1 MTMQEAAAREE
12 NMLLSEIVDNIA
24 WITFNNPSRMN
35 AMSQEMWDN
44 SATLLDQYGKDNNVR
59 AIVLK
64 GGGNRA
70 FVAGADISKFG
81 SERASKEA
89 MVSYDNSVAG
99 FHSSLNAV
107 AKPTIAQVNGYC
119 IGGGLAIAIGC
130 DIRVCSDKS
139 TFGVPAAKLGIGYKA
154 KGIRELER
162 LVGPAFTAEIFY
174 TARQFNAEEAR
185 VMGLVNRV
193 VKEHEL
199 EATVN
204 DMITRIAQNA
214 PLSIKA
220 VKESLIESGKPEC
233 DWDLSAH
240 EATVRQCQ
248 TSADY
253 TEGRTAFMEKRAP
266 RFTGQ

>member
-1 MTMQEAAAREE
+1 MAVQEVSIMEE
-12 NMLLSEIVDNIA
+12 STLLSEVIDRIA
-24 WITFNNPSRMN
+24 WITFNNPARMN
-35 AMSQEMWDN
+35 AMSQEMWDK
-44 SATLLDQYGKDNNVR
+44 SAALLDKYAMDDNVR
-59 AIVLK
+59 AIVLR
-64 GGGNRA
+64 GAGNKA

-89 MVSYDNSVAG
+89 MISYDKSVAG

-130 DIRVCSDKS
+130 DIRICSEKS

-174 TARQFNAEEAR
+174 TARQFSAEEAR
-185 VMGLVNRV
+185 IMGLVNRV
-193 VKEHEL
+193 VNEVDL
-199 EATVN
+199 ESTVG
-204 DMITRIAQNA
+204 DMIARIARNA
-214 PLSIKA
+214 TWSIKA
-220 VKESLIESGKPEC
+220 VKESLIETGKPESEG
-233 DWDLSAH
+233 DLSAQ
-240 EATVRQCQ
+240 EATVKQCQ

-253 TEGRTAFMEKRAP
+253 TEGRTAFMEKRKP
-266 RFTGQ
+266 NFIGK

>member
-24 WITFNNPSRMN
+24 WITFNNPNRMN

>member
-1 MTMQEAAAREE
+1 MAVQEVATIEE
-12 NMLLSEIVDNIA
+12 NKLLSEVIDRIA
-24 WITFNNPSRMN
+24 WITFNNPARMN

-44 SATLLDQYGKDNNVR
+44 SAALLDKYAKDDNVR
-59 AIVLK
+59 AIVLR
-64 GGGNRA
+64 GAGNKA
-70 FVAGADISKFG
+70 FVAGADISTFG

-89 MVSYDNSVAG
+89 MISYDKSVAG

-130 DIRVCSDKS
+130 DIRICSEKS

-174 TARQFNAEEAR
+174 TARQFSAEEAR
-185 VMGLVNRV
+185 IMGLVNRV
-193 VKEHEL
+193 VNEVDL
-199 EATVN
+199 ESTVG
-204 DMITRIAQNA
+204 DMIARIARNA

-220 VKESLIESGKPEC
+220 VKESLIETGKPERE
-233 DWDLSAH
+233 WDLSAH

-253 TEGRTAFMEKRAP
+253 TEGRTAFMEKRKP
-266 RFTGQ
+266 NFIGK

>member
-1 MTMQEAAAREE
+1 MAVEE
-12 NMLLSEIVDNIA
+12 LLAEEKKTILSEVIDNIA
-24 WITFNNPSRMN
+24 WITFNNPARMN

-44 SATLLDQYGKDNNVR
+44 SSSLLDKYARDSDVR

-64 GGGNRA
+64 GAGNKA

-89 MVSYDNSVAG
+89 MVSYDNSVSG

-107 AKPTIAQVNGYC
+107 AKPTIAQVDGYC

-130 DIRVCSDKS
+130 DIRICSDKS

-174 TARQFNAEEAR
+174 TARQFDSEEAR
-185 VMGLVNRV
+185 IMGLVNRV
-193 VKEHEL
+193 VPEKDL
-199 EATVN
+199 EKTVM
-204 DMITRIAQNA
+204 DLITRIARNA

-220 VKESLIESGKPEC
+220 VKESLIESGKPESE
-233 DWDLSAH
+233 WNLSAH
-240 EATVRQCQ
+240 EATILQCQ
-248 TSADY
+248 TSIDY
-253 TEGRTAFMEKRAP
+253 TEGRTAFMEKRTP
-266 RFTGQ
+266 RFLGK

>member
-24 WITFNNPSRMN
+24 WITFNNPNRMN

-130 DIRVCSDKS
+130 DIRVC
-139 TFGVPAAKLGIGYKA
+139 
-154 KGIRELER
+154 
-162 LVGPAFTAEIFY
+162 
-174 TARQFNAEEAR
+174 
-185 VMGLVNRV
+185 
-193 VKEHEL
+193 
-199 EATVN
+199 
-204 DMITRIAQNA
+204 
-214 PLSIKA
+214 
-220 VKESLIESGKPEC
+220 
-233 DWDLSAH
+233 
-240 EATVRQCQ
+240 
-248 TSADY
+248 
-253 TEGRTAFMEKRAP
+253 
-266 RFTGQ
+266 